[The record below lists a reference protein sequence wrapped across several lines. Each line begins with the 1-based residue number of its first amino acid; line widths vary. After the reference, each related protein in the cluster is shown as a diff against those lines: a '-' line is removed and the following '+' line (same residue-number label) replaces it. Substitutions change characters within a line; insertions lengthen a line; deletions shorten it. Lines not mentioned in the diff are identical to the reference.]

1 MISECDKQMPLMV
14 EQTALMKEFFLMKWQ
29 IHPAGSGA
37 RVLLFVSLLCRNNHW
52 EAVSVRGDGN
62 QGMGQC

>member
-14 EQTALMKEFFLMKWQ
+14 EQTVLMKDFFLMKWQ

-37 RVLLFVSLLCRNNHW
+37 CVLLFLSLLNRNNHW
-52 EAVSVRGDGN
+52 EPVAEDGN
-62 QGMGQC
+62 QVTGQC